1 MVNSIWDWIQRR
13 GAPPE
18 PAPEPE
24 APQEPAGYP
33 VMPDKSVDD
42 NPGFFKLSP
51 QEQFN
56 EWFNNL

>member
-33 VMPDKSVDD
+33 VIPDTSADY
-42 NPGFFKLSP
+42 KLNIKPSP
-51 QEQFN
+51 REQFN